1 MSRDNVNS
9 HFGPVWQVDW
19 VEKERST
26 AEDRTEVLISIGS
39 DGRVTQWSIRKGF
52 EGTQLMRIKRPAH
65 LAGSSHTNAKGKS
78 KHMPG
83 SQESASSY
91 NTEAL
96 YIPVHCRACLRLL
109 ASRLQHVRPVKS
121 CVLHAHVQKTYSRA
135 PPKDRHTNE
144 PTSGIGC
151 QRASLSQYFLY
162 CILTMYT
169 MNFFIHLHFVHR
181 NFPKSILHN
190 IYSP

>member
-1 MSRDNVNS
+1 MCISYSNDTHVYIINYYIIYVCTMYVFQCTWSVLHSVVSRDNVNS

-78 KHMPG
+78 KHMSG

-96 YIPVHCRACLRLL
+96 I
-109 ASRLQHVRPVKS
+109 
-121 CVLHAHVQKTYSRA
+121 
-135 PPKDRHTNE
+135 
-144 PTSGIGC
+144 
-151 QRASLSQYFLY
+151 SQYTAGLAFDFWPQDFN
-162 CILTMYT
+162 M
-169 MNFFIHLHFVHR
+169 
-181 NFPKSILHN
+181 
-190 IYSP
+190 